1 MNELRVRNYRGWAM
15 SKTAFIL
22 TAGHHVIDD
31 LFMLTVVAMRES
43 KGDILILHRA
53 YARQGKLTN
62 VRAINLNHYT
72 LEFVLGN
79 ARAPIIHAEGK
90 RERAE
95 VEKWVGHFQILYP
108 TAQIRVI
115 QFKDAFLF
123 KQCAGIGLG
132 IDAEQGGKKW
142 LN

>member
-1 MNELRVRNYRGWAM
+1 M

-22 TAGHHVIDD
+22 TAGYHVVDD
-31 LFMLTVVAMRES
+31 LFMLTVVAMRET
-43 KGDILILHRA
+43 KGDILSLHHT

-62 VRAINLNHYT
+62 IKAINLNHYT
-72 LEFVLGN
+72 LEISLDN
-79 ARAPIIHAEGK
+79 ARVPIIHAEGRK
-90 RERAE
+90 ERAE
-95 VEKWVGHFQILYP
+95 AEETIAPFKTLYP

-123 KQCAGIGLG
+123 KQCAEIGLG
-132 IDAEQGGKKW
+132 IDAAQGGKKW

>member
-1 MNELRVRNYRGWAM
+1 M

-22 TAGHHVIDD
+22 TAGYHVFEDA
-31 LFMLTVVAMRES
+31 FMPIVVAMRET
-43 KGDILILHRA
+43 KGDILSLHHI
-53 YARQGKLTN
+53 YVRQGKLTN
-62 VRAINLNHYT
+62 IRAINLNHYT
-72 LEFVLGN
+72 LEISLGN

-90 RERAE
+90 RSRADAE
-95 VEKWVGHFQILYP
+95 EAIAPFKTLYP

-123 KQCAGIGLG
+123 KQCARIGLG
-132 IDAEQGGKKW
+132 INAAQGGKKW

>member
-1 MNELRVRNYRGWAM
+1 M

-22 TAGHHVIDD
+22 TAGYHVFEDA
-31 LFMLTVVAMRES
+31 FMPIVIAMRKS

-62 VRAINLNHYT
+62 IKAINLNHYT
-72 LEFVLGN
+72 LEISLGN
-79 ARAPIIHAEGK
+79 ARAPIIHAEGRK
-90 RERAE
+90 ERAE
-95 VEKWVGHFQILYP
+95 AEEAIAPFKSIYP

-115 QFKDAFLF
+115 QFKDTFLF

-132 IDAEQGGKKW
+132 INAEQGGNKW

>member
-1 MNELRVRNYRGWAM
+1 M

-22 TAGHHVIDD
+22 TAGYHVIDD

-53 YARQGKLTN
+53 YAKQGKLTN
-62 VRAINLNHYT
+62 IRAINLNHYT
-72 LEFVLGN
+72 LEISLGN
-79 ARAPIIHAEGK
+79 AHAPLIHAKGK
-90 RERAE
+90 REPAGLE
-95 VEKWVGHFQILYP
+95 EAIEHFQALYP
-108 TAQIRVI
+108 TAQISVI
-115 QFKDAFLF
+115 QFKDVFLF

-132 IDAEQGGKKW
+132 INAEQGGKKW

>member
-1 MNELRVRNYRGWAM
+1 M

-22 TAGHHVIDD
+22 TAGYHVFEDA
-31 LFMLTVVAMRES
+31 FMPIVVAMRET
-43 KGDILILHRA
+43 KGDILSLHHI
-53 YARQGKLTN
+53 YVRQGKLTN
-62 VRAINLNHYT
+62 IKAINLNHYT
-72 LEFVLGN
+72 LEISLGN
-79 ARAPIIHAEGK
+79 ARAPIIHAEG
-90 RERAE
+90 RRSRADLE
-95 VEKWVGHFQILYP
+95 GVIEDFQVIYP

-115 QFKDAFLF
+115 LFKDTFLF